1 MRFAISH
8 SIFRLTF
15 LQTLIFLAAVAVFAL
30 MAYVSF
36 EKFMITQVRHE
47 INEDLHNLMEH
58 AERFPV
64 VSQITSIAHRLA
76 VKPDDAIYGFHDGR
90 EVFGNLVEWPV
101 GQPDPEGWIEF
112 SGGEGTHI
120 NLARIMPLRNGYKLL
135 VGRKLSRYVALRG
148 RLARYLLGVFGAAAL
163 IAAFLGMAS
172 SRLVMG
178 RVRGMNRVFDRLAS
192 GDLEARADKD
202 QGIRELTV
210 LAGYINTAL
219 ERNARL
225 VDSMRQLSDRIA
237 HELRRPLGVLVKT
250 IEKTDTAQASSRGQN
265 VLVAKA
271 QVAVIIEM
279 FDALLN
285 VAEMEVGVGGNLEM
299 IDLADCI
306 DHAVELYGPMALD
319 KNITLEKDIQPV
331 EIFGVFPLLVQL
343 CANIIE
349 NALKYSPEKTT
360 VRVTLRSDNVQ
371 AIFSVEDQGG
381 GADPD
386 LLPHISDRFTRA
398 QDQKKIKGHGLG
410 LALVKAIATRHGG
423 NIETLNVRQ
432 GLLVNVIFSL
442 ANKT

>member
-1 MRFAISH
+1 
-8 SIFRLTF
+8 
-15 LQTLIFLAAVAVFAL
+15 
-30 MAYVSF
+30 MA
-36 EKFMITQVRHE
+36 
-47 INEDLHNLMEH
+47 
-58 AERFPV
+58 
-64 VSQITSIAHRLA
+64 
-76 VKPDDAIYGFHDGR
+76 
-90 EVFGNLVEWPV
+90 
-101 GQPDPEGWIEF
+101 
-112 SGGEGTHI
+112 
-120 NLARIMPLRNGYKLL
+120 GYKLL